1 MSNESDKKVITIDH
15 NGLTLEQQGTELNQ
29 RVADR
34 IANLEK
40 SPLYQ
45 KIFNRDQWSVINKHQ
60 TNELSAALGDK
71 EKAAQM
77 IRNGLLI
84 SLETKLNAF
93 VAKENV
99 EIDKGLQMVMNKIY
113 ADRQDEVQT
122 FVEKF
127 IEQIQRS
134 FAGYDKIP
142 ESPKFDDLRKME
154 QNRINDQMNLFY
166 AMQKKFEEKF
176 MDALETNTRIGRP
189 VTS

>member
-1 MSNESDKKVITIDH
+1 MENDSGKKVITIDH

-45 KIFNRDQWSVINKHQ
+45 KIFNRDQWNVINKHQ
-60 TNELSAALGDK
+60 TQELSAALSDK

-93 VAKENV
+93 VATQNV

-134 FAGYDKIP
+134 FAGYEKIP
-142 ESPKFDDLRKME
+142 ESSKFDDLRKME
-154 QNRINDQMNLFY
+154 QNRISDQMNLFY

-189 VTS
+189 VTG